1 MNVLIAEDD
10 QLLRDY
16 LRVQGAEATRPESAG
31 IFEAA
36 TLADA
41 LAIVRSGRID
51 AVLSDGVFPPCWGE
65 GMNDLSRWAEGWRM
79 LHREYRRLGVPFV
92 LLSGDQAIV
101 ETARSLDV
109 AALSKPCEA
118 RAAVDRVLTL
128 AASAR

>member
-1 MNVLIAEDD
+1 M
-10 QLLRDY
+10 LRDY
-16 LRVQGAEATRPESAG
+16 LRVQVAEATRPESAG

-51 AVLSDGVFPPCWGE
+51 AVLSDGALPPCWGE

-79 LHREYRRLGVPFV
+79 LHRDDRRLGVPFV
-92 LLSGDQAIV
+92 LLSGNQAIV

-109 AALSKPCEA
+109 AALSKLCET

-128 AASAR
+128 AAAHLAASAR